1 MLTVNVVVDSVAM
14 VALLLLSR
22 DMTCRL
28 RFQYLLFVAAMF
40 VIIVAI
46 AQRGMKI
53 LCSHTLSRFVVAIAE
68 CDMKQREAY

>member
-1 MLTVNVVVDSVAM
+1 M